1 MPARILRTDQDRA
14 AWVRFLDAQDL
25 PLTVSAV
32 KGAKRSI
39 PQNATLHKWFS
50 QIADEYGDST
60 AAIKAECKLRFGL
73 PIMEA
78 ERPEWV
84 AQWQPLYSPLHYPM
98 RIKLFEC
105 IPMTSLMTVKKMSA
119 LMEAIQREY
128 RAQGIALIDP
138 DARRLEQMYNDET
151 HPSAPL

>member
-14 AWVRFLDAQDL
+14 GWVRFLEAQDL

-32 KGAKRSI
+32 KGAKRSS
-39 PQNATLHKWFS
+39 PQNATLHKWFG

-84 AQWQPLYSPLHYPM
+84 AEWQPLYGPLHYRM
-98 RIKLFEC
+98 RVKLFEC
-105 IPMTSLMTVKKMSA
+105 IPMTSLMTVKQMSA
-119 LMEAIQREY
+119 FMDAIQREY

-138 DARRLEQMYNDET
+138 EARRLEQMYGAET
-151 HPSAPL
+151 DRL